1 MDSPTETNFNCLRG
15 LQLGEAGEVEAIG
28 IKSYLSRVPKNV
40 GEKMVQSALAALKED
55 LYTLPNRLDVE
66 VYDVTSR
73 AAGSGAWVDV
83 TARLAPSGGVIAAAA
98 HTQADYTRAP
108 PAAVG
113 RAAGAEFL
121 GALGCG
127 AAVDAAT
134 LALLVP
140 CMALA
145 CGVSEVALGSEA
157 AVAVGEGC
165 EKGRF
170 DGVVWHMVEVVRR
183 LTGARFEVVM
193 GGGGERKVLRCVGVG
208 YVPRLAYS
216 VQDALGPSSS
226 SSSSSSSPS
235 LSSSGSL
242 SSSPKKSHMHRS
254 YSHSRIVK

>member
-66 VYDVTSR
+66 VYDVTAR

-83 TARLAPSGGVIAAAA
+83 TARLAPSGGIIAAAA
-98 HTQADYTRAP
+98 RAQADYTRAP

-121 GALGCG
+121 SALGCG

-145 CGVSEVALGSEA
+145 CGVSEVALGNEEA
-157 AVAVGEGC
+157 AAGDGC
-165 EKGRF
+165 GKGRF
-170 DGVVWHMVEVVRR
+170 GGVVWHMVEVVRR

-193 GGGGERKVLRCVGVG
+193 GGDGGKRRVLRCVGVG
-208 YVPRLAYS
+208 YVPRLAYT
-216 VQDALGPSSS
+216 VQDALRSSSS

-242 SSSPKKSHMHRS
+242 SGSPKKSHMHRS